1 MRKKRVLKE
10 LWMPLRSKQKT
21 RMEIIAFLGALCL
34 FLSAV
39 EYLIPKPLPFFRLG
53 LANLPLLIGLAF
65 LKPRDL
71 ILVLLLKVLGQGL
84 VNGTLASYVFL
95 FSLTGSASSLLVMY
109 SAYRF
114 GGKRISLVGVSVLGA
129 MASSLVQLALSISFV
144 FGDNAR
150 LIAPLSLGS
159 GLVTGV
165 VIGLFARHFSGSS
178 HWLRELKVRY
188 RQACSSVGEEE

>member
-144 FGDNAR
+144 FGDTAR